1 METFTQVKMK
11 GFKSNDPEDFV
22 KIKKAIDEMLEEALD
37 PDAWATRKMFEKIK
51 GNNAVDDDPGYD
63 VEAWD
68 KHDVWI
74 PTGTKLK

>member
-1 METFTQVKMK
+1 MTEQKRKPYVL
-11 GFKSNDPEDFV
+11 SNDDADYEA
-22 KIKKAIDEMLEEALD
+22 IKRAIDETLEEALD

-51 GNNAVDDDPGYD
+51 GNNTFDKDAGFD